1 MIGYIE
7 IAYFFASLSFVI
19 GLKML
24 SHPDSAR
31 KGNMVAAVGMGL
43 AIILT
48 MAGEKIHNYRQD
60 KKYKQLYD
68 GQQ

>member
-1 MIGYIE
+1 MTGYIE

-31 KGNMVAAVGMGL
+31 KGNMLAAIGMGL
-43 AIILT
+43 AILLTIL
-48 MAGEKIHNYRQD
+48 GENVHNYA
-60 KKYKQLYD
+60 
-68 GQQ
+68 

>member
-1 MIGYIE
+1 MTGYIE

-31 KGNMVAAVGMGL
+31 KGNMLAAIGMGL
-43 AIILT
+43 AILLTIL
-48 MAGEKIHNYRQD
+48 
-60 KKYKQLYD
+60 
-68 GQQ
+68 